1 MNEQLTAMMENA
13 TSVYD
18 LMSKSKEY
26 SAMIKAQGDLM
37 KKTLRQYQAAGF
49 THEESFQLVLA
60 LAGNG
65 EFKVSG

>member
-1 MNEQLTAMMENA
+1 MMESA
-13 TSVYD
+13 TTIYAG
-18 LMSKSKEY
+18 MCKSKEY

-37 KKTLRQYQAAGF
+37 KKTLRQYQVAGF
-49 THEESFQLVLA
+49 SHEEAFQLVLA